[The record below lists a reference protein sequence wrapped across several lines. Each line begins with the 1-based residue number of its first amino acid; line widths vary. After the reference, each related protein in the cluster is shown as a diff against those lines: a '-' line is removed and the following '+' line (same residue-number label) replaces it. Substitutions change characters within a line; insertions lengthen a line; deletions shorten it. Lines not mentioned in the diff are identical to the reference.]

1 MQMLCHKPSPLDA
14 LQRVWLVVTQ
24 AVVLCLALALGGAQ
38 AVAQTA
44 GEAPLSQESLFKEVG
59 NWMQQNQQL
68 SAGQFDFVPLDNR
81 VKVPPCDRPL
91 VMDLPF
97 ATKETVRVRCLGASS
112 WQLYL
117 RANIKTP
124 PAKPATTAAPSSAAT
139 PSSAAAPSSAAKPAP
154 ATAPSNNAPAAAQPL
169 PVAATP
175 PKSVGVPAS
184 PRRKVVVGTQFL
196 RAGTVLS
203 ASMLEETEQAAAGA
217 DNSLF
222 GSVKDLEN
230 AEVVRD
236 IPAGT
241 ALRSSDVRRALMIKQ
256 GQLVMLTISQGG
268 SFAIVARVEA
278 LQDGRL
284 GDQIRLKNPES
295 GRLLS
300 GVVTGPN
307 AAKGL

>member
-1 MQMLCHKPSPLDA
+1 MQMLCHKNPQAASQQGGRVARA
-14 LQRVWLVVTQ
+14 L
-24 AVVLCLALALGGAQ
+24 AGALCLALALGWAQ
-38 AVAQTA
+38 AIAQTA
-44 GEAPLSQESLFKEVG
+44 GEAALSQENLFKEVG

-68 SAGQFDFVPLDNR
+68 SAGQFDFVPLDSR
-81 VKVPPCDRPL
+81 VKVQPCDRPL
-91 VMDLPF
+91 AMDLPF
-97 ATKETVRVRCLGASS
+97 ATKETVRVRCLGATS

-117 RANIKTP
+117 RANIKAVGT
-124 PAKPATTAAPSSAAT
+124 
-139 PSSAAAPSSAAKPAP
+139 KPAP
-154 ATAPSNNAPAAAQPL
+154 AAPAAVAASAPAAATAPL
-169 PVAATP
+169 KSASSAA
-175 PKSVGVPAS
+175 PA
-184 PRRKVVVGTQFL
+184 RRKVVVGTQFL

-203 ASMLEETEQAAAGA
+203 AAMLEEIEQAATAA

-222 GSVKDLEN
+222 GSLKDLEN

-236 IPAGT
+236 IAAGT
-241 ALRSSDVRRALMIKQ
+241 ALRSSDVRRALLVKQ
-256 GQLVMLTISQGG
+256 GQLVMLTISQGN

>member
-1 MQMLCHKPSPLDA
+1 MQMLCHNPLPPAARQRRWLAAAQAAA
-14 LQRVWLVVTQ
+14 LS
-24 AVVLCLALALGGAQ
+24 LALALGWAS
-38 AVAQTA
+38 ATAQTTA
-44 GEAPLSQESLFKEVG
+44 EAPLSQDNLFKEVG
-59 NWMQQNQQL
+59 NWMQQTQQL
-68 SAGQFDFVPLDNR
+68 SAGQFDFVPLDSR
-81 VKVPPCDRPL
+81 VKVQPCDRPL

-97 ATKETVRVRCLGASS
+97 ATKETVRVRCLGTSS

-124 PAKPATTAAPSSAAT
+124 VAKPSP
-139 PSSAAAPSSAAKPAP
+139 PA
-154 ATAPSNNAPAAAQPL
+154 APAAAAPAAA
-169 PVAATP
+169 VAATP
-175 PKSVGVPAS
+175 PKIAS
-184 PRRKVVVGTQFL
+184 SAATARRKVVVGTQFL

-203 ASMLEETEQAAAGA
+203 AAMLEESEQAATGL

-222 GSVKDLEN
+222 GSLKDLEN

-241 ALRSSDVRRALMIKQ
+241 ALRSSDVRRALMVKQ
-256 GQLVMLTISQGG
+256 GQLVMLTISKGS

-300 GVVTGPN
+300 GVVTGPS
-307 AAKGL
+307 AARGL

>member
-1 MQMLCHKPSPLDA
+1 MQMLCHNPLPPAARQRRWLAAAQAAA
-14 LQRVWLVVTQ
+14 LS
-24 AVVLCLALALGGAQ
+24 LALALGWVSAI
-38 AVAQTA
+38 AQTTA
-44 GEAPLSQESLFKEVG
+44 EAPLSQDNLFKEVG
-59 NWMQQNQQL
+59 NWMQQTQQL
-68 SAGQFDFVPLDNR
+68 SAGQFDFVPLDSR
-81 VKVPPCDRPL
+81 VKVQPCDRPL

-97 ATKETVRVRCLGASS
+97 ATKETVRVRCLGTSS

-117 RANIKTP
+117 RANIKTSVAKPSP
-124 PAKPATTAAPSSAAT
+124 PA
-139 PSSAAAPSSAAKPAP
+139 
-154 ATAPSNNAPAAAQPL
+154 APAAAAAAPAAA
-169 PVAATP
+169 VAATP
-175 PKSVGVPAS
+175 PKIAS
-184 PRRKVVVGTQFL
+184 SAATARRKVVVGTQFL

-203 ASMLEETEQAAAGA
+203 AAMLEETEQAATGL

-222 GSVKDLEN
+222 GSLKDLEN

-241 ALRSSDVRRALMIKQ
+241 ALRSSDVRRALMVKQ
-256 GQLVMLTISQGG
+256 GQLVMLTISKGS

-300 GVVTGPN
+300 GVVTGPS
-307 AAKGL
+307 AARGL

>member
-1 MQMLCHKPSPLDA
+1 MQMLCHKPPPLAA
-14 LQRVWLVVTQ
+14 LQRGWLALTR
-24 AVVLCLALALGGAQ
+24 AAALCLALALGGAQ
-38 AVAQTA
+38 AIAQTA
-44 GEAPLSQESLFKEVG
+44 GEAPLSQDSLFKEVG
-59 NWMQQNQQL
+59 NWMQQTQQL

-81 VKVPPCDRPL
+81 VKVQPCDRPL

-97 ATKETVRVRCLGASS
+97 STKETVRVRCLGASS

-117 RANIKTP
+117 RANIKAP
-124 PAKPATTAAPSSAAT
+124 PAKPATAVAP
-139 PSSAAAPSSAAKPAP
+139 P
-154 ATAPSNNAPAAAQPL
+154 NNAASAPPAS
-169 PVAATP
+169 VTATP
-175 PKSVGVPAS
+175 PKSVGIPAS
-184 PRRKVVVGTQFL
+184 PRRKVVIGTQFL
-196 RAGTVLS
+196 RAGTVLN
-203 ASMLEETEQAAAGA
+203 ASMLEETEQAAAGL
-217 DNSLF
+217 DNSLL

-241 ALRSSDVRRALMIKQ
+241 ALRSSDVRRALMVKQ
-256 GQLVMLTISQGG
+256 GQLVMLTISQGS

>member
-1 MQMLCHKPSPLDA
+1 MQMLCHNPPPPPA
-14 LQRVWLVVTQ
+14 RQRGWLAGVQ
-24 AVVLCLALALGGAQ
+24 AGALCLALALGWAQ
-38 AVAQTA
+38 AMAQTPA
-44 GEAPLSQESLFKEVG
+44 ETALSQDNLFKEVG
-59 NWMQQNQQL
+59 NWMQQTQQL
-68 SAGQFDFVPLDNR
+68 NPGQFDFVPMDSR
-81 VKVPPCDRPL
+81 VKVQPCDRPL

-117 RANIKTP
+117 RANIKAP
-124 PAKPATTAAPSSAAT
+124 SVKPATAAA
-139 PSSAAAPSSAAKPAP
+139 SSAAAPPV
-154 ATAPSNNAPAAAQPL
+154 

-175 PKSVGVPAS
+175 PKSAGNAATQ
-184 PRRKVVVGTQFL
+184 RRKVVIGTQFL

-203 ASMLEETEQAAAGA
+203 GSMLEETEQAAGP
-217 DNSLF
+217 DNALF
-222 GSVKDLEN
+222 GSLKDLEN

-236 IPAGT
+236 ITAGT
-241 ALRSSDVRRALMIKQ
+241 ALRSSDVRRALLVKQ
-256 GQLVMLTISQGG
+256 GQLVMLTISQGS

-307 AAKGL
+307 AARGL

>member
-1 MQMLCHKPSPLDA
+1 MQMLCHNPLPPTARQRRWLAAAQAAA
-14 LQRVWLVVTQ
+14 LS
-24 AVVLCLALALGGAQ
+24 LALALGWAS
-38 AVAQTA
+38 ATAQTTA
-44 GEAPLSQESLFKEVG
+44 EAPLSQDNLFKEVG
-59 NWMQQNQQL
+59 NWMQQTQQL
-68 SAGQFDFVPLDNR
+68 SAGQFDFVPLDSR
-81 VKVPPCDRPL
+81 VKVQPCDRPL

-97 ATKETVRVRCLGASS
+97 ATKETVRVRCLGTSS

-124 PAKPATTAAPSSAAT
+124 VAKPSP
-139 PSSAAAPSSAAKPAP
+139 PA
-154 ATAPSNNAPAAAQPL
+154 APAAAAPAAA
-169 PVAATP
+169 VAATP
-175 PKSVGVPAS
+175 PKIAS
-184 PRRKVVVGTQFL
+184 SAATARRKVVVGTQFL

-203 ASMLEETEQAAAGA
+203 AAMLEETEQAATGL

-222 GSVKDLEN
+222 GSLKDLEN

-241 ALRSSDVRRALMIKQ
+241 ALRSSDVRRALMVKQ
-256 GQLVMLTISQGG
+256 GQLVMLTISKGS

-300 GVVTGPN
+300 GVVTGPS
-307 AAKGL
+307 AARGL

>member
-1 MQMLCHKPSPLDA
+1 MQMLCHNPLPPAARQRRWLAAAQAAA
-14 LQRVWLVVTQ
+14 LS
-24 AVVLCLALALGGAQ
+24 LALALGWAS
-38 AVAQTA
+38 ATAQTTA
-44 GEAPLSQESLFKEVG
+44 EAPLSQDNLFKEVG
-59 NWMQQNQQL
+59 NWMQQTQQL
-68 SAGQFDFVPLDNR
+68 SAGQFDFVPLDSR
-81 VKVPPCDRPL
+81 VKVQPCDRPL

-97 ATKETVRVRCLGASS
+97 ATKETVRVRCLGTSS

-124 PAKPATTAAPSSAAT
+124 VAKPSP
-139 PSSAAAPSSAAKPAP
+139 PA
-154 ATAPSNNAPAAAQPL
+154 APAAAAPAAAA
-169 PVAATP
+169 PAAAVAATP
-175 PKSVGVPAS
+175 PKIAS
-184 PRRKVVVGTQFL
+184 SAATARRKVVVGTQFL

-203 ASMLEETEQAAAGA
+203 AAMLEESEQAATGL

-222 GSVKDLEN
+222 GSLKDLEN

-241 ALRSSDVRRALMIKQ
+241 ALRSSDVRRALMVKQ
-256 GQLVMLTISQGG
+256 GQLVMLTISKGS

-300 GVVTGPN
+300 GVVTGPS
-307 AAKGL
+307 AARGL

>member
-1 MQMLCHKPSPLDA
+1 MQMLCHNPLPPTARQRRWLAAAQAAA
-14 LQRVWLVVTQ
+14 LS
-24 AVVLCLALALGGAQ
+24 LALALGWAS
-38 AVAQTA
+38 ATAQTTA
-44 GEAPLSQESLFKEVG
+44 EAPLSQDNLFKEVG
-59 NWMQQNQQL
+59 NWMQQTQQL
-68 SAGQFDFVPLDNR
+68 SAGQFDFVPLDSR
-81 VKVPPCDRPL
+81 VKVQPCDRPL

-97 ATKETVRVRCLGASS
+97 ATKETVRVRCLGTSS

-124 PAKPATTAAPSSAAT
+124 VAKPSP
-139 PSSAAAPSSAAKPAP
+139 PA
-154 ATAPSNNAPAAAQPL
+154 APAAAAPAAATAAAA
-169 PVAATP
+169 VAATP
-175 PKSVGVPAS
+175 PKTAS
-184 PRRKVVVGTQFL
+184 SAATARRKVVVGTQFL

-203 ASMLEETEQAAAGA
+203 AAMLEESEQAATGL

-222 GSVKDLEN
+222 GSLKDLEN

-241 ALRSSDVRRALMIKQ
+241 ALRSSDVRRALMVKQ
-256 GQLVMLTISQGG
+256 GQLVMLTISKGS

>member
-1 MQMLCHKPSPLDA
+1 MQMLCHKPPPLAA
-14 LQRVWLVVTQ
+14 LQRAWLAATQ
-24 AVVLCLALALGGAQ
+24 MAVLCLALALAWAQ
-38 AVAQTA
+38 AIAQTA
-44 GEAPLSQESLFKEVG
+44 GEAPLSQDSLFKEVG
-59 NWMQQNQQL
+59 NWMQQTQQL
-68 SAGQFDFVPLDNR
+68 SAGQFDFVPLDSR
-81 VKVPPCDRPL
+81 VKVQPCDRPL

-117 RANIKTP
+117 RANIK
-124 PAKPATTAAPSSAAT
+124 AQ
-139 PSSAAAPSSAAKPAP
+139 AAKPAP
-154 ATAPSNNAPAAAQPL
+154 PAAPAAAPA
-169 PVAATP
+169 PAAVAATP
-175 PKSVGVPAS
+175 PKIAS
-184 PRRKVVVGTQFL
+184 SAATSRRKVVVGTQFL

-203 ASMLEETEQAAAGA
+203 AAMLEETEQAAAGV
-217 DNSLF
+217 DNALLGSL
-222 GSVKDLEN
+222 KDLEN

-241 ALRSSDVRRALMIKQ
+241 ALRSSDVRRALMVKQ
-256 GQLVMLTISQGG
+256 GQLVMLTISKGN

-307 AAKGL
+307 AARGL

>member
-1 MQMLCHKPSPLDA
+1 MQMLCHNPLPPAARQRRWLAAAQAAA
-14 LQRVWLVVTQ
+14 LS
-24 AVVLCLALALGGAQ
+24 LALALGWVSA
-38 AVAQTA
+38 AAQTA
-44 GEAPLSQESLFKEVG
+44 GEAPLSQDNLFKEVG
-59 NWMQQNQQL
+59 NWMQQTQQL
-68 SAGQFDFVPLDNR
+68 SAGQFDFVPMDSR

-97 ATKETVRVRCLGASS
+97 ATKETVRVRCLGTSS
-112 WQLYL
+112 WQLYV

-124 PAKPATTAAPSSAAT
+124 VARPTPPA
-139 PSSAAAPSSAAKPAP
+139 
-154 ATAPSNNAPAAAQPL
+154 APAAAAPAATA
-169 PVAATP
+169 VAATP
-175 PKSVGVPAS
+175 PKIAGSAATA
-184 PRRKVVVGTQFL
+184 RRKVVVGTQFL

-203 ASMLEETEQAAAGA
+203 AAMLEETEQTATGL

-222 GSVKDLEN
+222 GSLKDLEN

-241 ALRSSDVRRALMIKQ
+241 ALRSSDVRRALMVKQ
-256 GQLVMLTISQGG
+256 GQLVMLTISKGN

-307 AAKGL
+307 AARGL

>member
-1 MQMLCHKPSPLDA
+1 MQMLCHKKPQAASRQGGRISVA
-14 LQRVWLVVTQ
+14 L
-24 AVVLCLALALGGAQ
+24 AGALCLVLALGWAQ
-38 AVAQTA
+38 AIAQTA
-44 GEAPLSQESLFKEVG
+44 SEAALSQENLFKEVG

-68 SAGQFDFVPLDNR
+68 SAGQFDFVPLDSR
-81 VKVPPCDRPL
+81 VKVQPCDRPL
-91 VMDLPF
+91 AMDLPF
-97 ATKETVRVRCLGASS
+97 ATRETVRVRCLGATS

-117 RANIKTP
+117 RANIKT
-124 PAKPATTAAPSSAAT
+124 TAAKA
-139 PSSAAAPSSAAKPAP
+139 
-154 ATAPSNNAPAAAQPL
+154 APAAAPAAAAASAA
-169 PVAATP
+169 VTATP
-175 PKSVGVPAS
+175 PKGAGSAAPA
-184 PRRKVVVGTQFL
+184 RRKVVVGTQFL

-203 ASMLEETEQAAAGA
+203 AAMLEETEQAATAV

-222 GSVKDLEN
+222 GSLKDLEN

-236 IPAGT
+236 IAAGT
-241 ALRSSDVRRALMIKQ
+241 ALRSSDVRRALLVKQ
-256 GQLVMLTISQGG
+256 GQLVMLTISQGN

>member
-1 MQMLCHKPSPLDA
+1 M
-14 LQRVWLVVTQ
+14 
-24 AVVLCLALALGGAQ
+24 
-38 AVAQTA
+38 AQTP
-44 GEAPLSQESLFKEVG
+44 GETALSQDNLFKEVG
-59 NWMQQNQQL
+59 NWMQQTQQL
-68 SAGQFDFVPLDNR
+68 NPGQFDFVPMDSR
-81 VKVPPCDRPL
+81 VKVQPCDRPL

-117 RANIKTP
+117 RANIKAP
-124 PAKPATTAAPSSAAT
+124 SVKPATAAAA
-139 PSSAAAPSSAAKPAP
+139 SAAAPPM
-154 ATAPSNNAPAAAQPL
+154 

-175 PKSVGVPAS
+175 PKSPSIAAP
-184 PRRKVVVGTQFL
+184 PRRKVVIGTQFL

-203 ASMLEETEQAAAGA
+203 ASMLEETEQAASGL

-236 IPAGT
+236 IAAGT
-241 ALRSSDVRRALMIKQ
+241 ALRSSDVRRALLVKQ
-256 GQLVMLTISQGG
+256 GQLVMLTIGQGSG
-268 SFAIVARVEA
+268 FAIVARVEA

-307 AAKGL
+307 AARGL

>member
-1 MQMLCHKPSPLDA
+1 MLCHNPLPPAARQRRWLAAAQAAA
-14 LQRVWLVVTQ
+14 LS
-24 AVVLCLALALGGAQ
+24 LALALGWAS
-38 AVAQTA
+38 ATAQTTA
-44 GEAPLSQESLFKEVG
+44 EAPLSQDNLFKEVG
-59 NWMQQNQQL
+59 NWMQQTQQL
-68 SAGQFDFVPLDNR
+68 SAGQFDFVPLDSR
-81 VKVPPCDRPL
+81 VKVQPCDRPL

-97 ATKETVRVRCLGASS
+97 ATKETVRVRCLGTSS

-117 RANIKTP
+117 RANIKTSVAKPSP
-124 PAKPATTAAPSSAAT
+124 PA
-139 PSSAAAPSSAAKPAP
+139 
-154 ATAPSNNAPAAAQPL
+154 APAAAAAAPAAAA
-169 PVAATP
+169 VAATP
-175 PKSVGVPAS
+175 PKIAS
-184 PRRKVVVGTQFL
+184 SAATARRKVVVGTQFL

-203 ASMLEETEQAAAGA
+203 AAMLEESEQAATGL

-222 GSVKDLEN
+222 GSLKDLEN

-241 ALRSSDVRRALMIKQ
+241 ALRSSDVRRALMVKQ
-256 GQLVMLTISQGG
+256 GQLVMLTISKGS

-300 GVVTGPN
+300 GVVTGPS
-307 AAKGL
+307 AARGL

>member
-1 MQMLCHKPSPLDA
+1 MQMLCHNPLPPAARQRRWLAAAQAAA
-14 LQRVWLVVTQ
+14 LS
-24 AVVLCLALALGGAQ
+24 LALALGWVSAI
-38 AVAQTA
+38 AQTT
-44 GEAPLSQESLFKEVG
+44 GEAPLSQDNLFKEVG
-59 NWMQQNQQL
+59 NWMQQTQQL
-68 SAGQFDFVPLDNR
+68 SAGQFDFVPLDSR
-81 VKVPPCDRPL
+81 VKVQPCDRPL

-97 ATKETVRVRCLGASS
+97 ATKETVRVRCLGTSS

-124 PAKPATTAAPSSAAT
+124 VAKPSP
-139 PSSAAAPSSAAKPAP
+139 PA
-154 ATAPSNNAPAAAQPL
+154 APAAAAPAAAA
-169 PVAATP
+169 PAAAAPAAAAPAAAAVAATP
-175 PKSVGVPAS
+175 PKIAS
-184 PRRKVVVGTQFL
+184 SAATARRKVVVGTQFL

-203 ASMLEETEQAAAGA
+203 AAMLEESEQAATGL

-222 GSVKDLEN
+222 GSLKDLEN

-241 ALRSSDVRRALMIKQ
+241 ALRSSDVRRALMVKQ
-256 GQLVMLTISQGG
+256 GQLVMLTISKGS

-300 GVVTGPN
+300 GVVTGPS
-307 AAKGL
+307 AARGL

>member
-1 MQMLCHKPSPLDA
+1 MQMLCHKPPPSAAWQP
-14 LQRVWLVVTQ
+14 VWLAAAQ
-24 AVVLCLALALGGAQ
+24 AGALCLALALAWAQ
-38 AVAQTA
+38 AIAQTA
-44 GEAPLSQESLFKEVG
+44 GEAPLSQDSLFKEVG
-59 NWMQQNQQL
+59 NWMQQTQQL
-68 SAGQFDFVPLDNR
+68 SAGQFDFVPLDSR
-81 VKVPPCDRPL
+81 VKVQPCDRPL

-97 ATKETVRVRCLGASS
+97 ATKETVRVRCLGTSS

-117 RANIKTP
+117 RATIKTP
-124 PAKPATTAAPSSAAT
+124 AAKPTPPAAPAVAAPTAPVVATPPKIASSAAT
-139 PSSAAAPSSAAKPAP
+139 PLAAATTPAKNSSSAASAAV
-154 ATAPSNNAPAAAQPL
+154 AAA
-169 PVAATP
+169 
-175 PKSVGVPAS
+175 S
-184 PRRKVVVGTQFL
+184 RRKVVVGTQFL

-203 ASMLEETEQAAAGA
+203 AAMLEETEQAAAGL
-217 DNSLF
+217 DNSLL
-222 GSVKDLEN
+222 GSLKDLEN

-241 ALRSSDVRRALMIKQ
+241 ALRSSDVRRALMVKQ
-256 GQLVMLTISQGG
+256 GQLVMLTISKGN

-307 AAKGL
+307 AARGL

>member
-1 MQMLCHKPSPLDA
+1 MQMLCHNPLPPAARQRRWLAAAQAAA
-14 LQRVWLVVTQ
+14 LS
-24 AVVLCLALALGGAQ
+24 LALALGWAS
-38 AVAQTA
+38 ATAQTTA
-44 GEAPLSQESLFKEVG
+44 EAPLSQDNLFKEVG
-59 NWMQQNQQL
+59 NWMQQTQQL
-68 SAGQFDFVPLDNR
+68 SADQFDFVPMDSR
-81 VKVPPCDRPL
+81 VKVQPCDRPL

-97 ATKETVRVRCLGASS
+97 ATKETVRVRCLGTSS

-124 PAKPATTAAPSSAAT
+124 VAKPSP
-139 PSSAAAPSSAAKPAP
+139 PA
-154 ATAPSNNAPAAAQPL
+154 APAAAAPAAA
-169 PVAATP
+169 VAATP
-175 PKSVGVPAS
+175 PKIAS
-184 PRRKVVVGTQFL
+184 SAATARRKVVVGTQFL

-203 ASMLEETEQAAAGA
+203 AAMLEESEQAATGL

-222 GSVKDLEN
+222 GSLKDLEN

-241 ALRSSDVRRALMIKQ
+241 ALRSSDVRRALMVKQ
-256 GQLVMLTISQGG
+256 GQLVMLTISKGS

-300 GVVTGPN
+300 GVVTGPS
-307 AAKGL
+307 AARGL

>member
-1 MQMLCHKPSPLDA
+1 MQMLCHKPPPSAARQP
-14 LQRVWLVVTQ
+14 VWLAAAQ
-24 AVVLCLALALGGAQ
+24 AGALCLALALAWAQ
-38 AVAQTA
+38 AIAQTA
-44 GEAPLSQESLFKEVG
+44 GEAPLSQDSLFKEVG
-59 NWMQQNQQL
+59 NWMQQTQQL
-68 SAGQFDFVPLDNR
+68 SAGQFDFVPLDSR
-81 VKVPPCDRPL
+81 VKVQPCDRPL

-97 ATKETVRVRCLGASS
+97 ATKETVRVRCLGTSS

-117 RANIKTP
+117 RANIK
-124 PAKPATTAAPSSAAT
+124 AQ
-139 PSSAAAPSSAAKPAP
+139 AAKPAP
-154 ATAPSNNAPAAAQPL
+154 PAAPAAAPA
-169 PVAATP
+169 PAAVTATP
-175 PKSVGVPAS
+175 PKIAS
-184 PRRKVVVGTQFL
+184 SAATSRRKVVVGTQFL

-203 ASMLEETEQAAAGA
+203 AAMLEETEQAAAGV
-217 DNSLF
+217 DNALLGSL
-222 GSVKDLEN
+222 KDLEN

-241 ALRSSDVRRALMIKQ
+241 ALRSSDVRRALMVKQ
-256 GQLVMLTISQGG
+256 GQLVMLTISKGN

-307 AAKGL
+307 AARGL

>member
-1 MQMLCHKPSPLDA
+1 LAAAKA
-14 LQRVWLVVTQ
+14 
-24 AVVLCLALALGGAQ
+24 AALCLMLALGWTQ
-38 AVAQTA
+38 AVAQTT
-44 GEAPLSQESLFKEVG
+44 GEIALSQDNLFKEVG
-59 NWMQQNQQL
+59 NWMQQTQQL
-68 SAGQFDFVPLDNR
+68 SAGQFDFVPLDSR
-81 VKVPPCDRPL
+81 VKVQPCDRPL

-97 ATKETVRVRCLGASS
+97 ASKETVRVRCLGASS

-117 RANIKTP
+117 RANIKP
-124 PAKPATTAAPSSAAT
+124 SLAKTG
-139 PSSAAAPSSAAKPAP
+139 AAAPPNSPAVAAAPASVA
-154 ATAPSNNAPAAAQPL
+154 ATAPKNTSN
-169 PVAATP
+169 AAT
-175 PKSVGVPAS
+175 
-184 PRRKVVVGTQFL
+184 PRRKVVIGTQVL

-203 ASMLEETEQAAAGA
+203 ASMLEETEQAAGGQ

-222 GSVKDLEN
+222 GNVKDLEN

-241 ALRSSDVRRALMIKQ
+241 ALRSSDVRRALMVKQ
-256 GQLVMLTISQGG
+256 GQLVMLTISQGS

>member
-1 MQMLCHKPSPLDA
+1 MQMLCHKPPPPA
-14 LQRVWLVVTQ
+14 ARQPVWLAAAQ
-24 AVVLCLALALGGAQ
+24 AGALCLALALAWAQ
-38 AVAQTA
+38 AIAQTA
-44 GEAPLSQESLFKEVG
+44 GEAPLSQDSLFKEVG
-59 NWMQQNQQL
+59 NWMQQTQQL
-68 SAGQFDFVPLDNR
+68 SAGQFDFVPLDSR
-81 VKVPPCDRPL
+81 VKVQPCDRPL

-97 ATKETVRVRCLGASS
+97 ATKETVRVRCLGTSS

-117 RANIKTP
+117 RATIKVQ
-124 PAKPATTAAPSSAAT
+124 
-139 PSSAAAPSSAAKPAP
+139 AAKPAP
-154 ATAPSNNAPAAAQPL
+154 PAAPAAAPA
-169 PVAATP
+169 PAAVAATP
-175 PKSVGVPAS
+175 PKIAS
-184 PRRKVVVGTQFL
+184 SAATSRRKVVVGTQFL

-203 ASMLEETEQAAAGA
+203 AAMLEETEQAGAGV
-217 DNSLF
+217 DNALLGSL
-222 GSVKDLEN
+222 KDLEN

-241 ALRSSDVRRALMIKQ
+241 ALRSSDVRRALMVKQ
-256 GQLVMLTISQGG
+256 GQLVMLTISKGN

-307 AAKGL
+307 AARGL

>member
-1 MQMLCHKPSPLDA
+1 MQMLCHNPLPPVARQRRWLAAAQAAA
-14 LQRVWLVVTQ
+14 LS
-24 AVVLCLALALGGAQ
+24 LALALGWAS
-38 AVAQTA
+38 ATAQTTA
-44 GEAPLSQESLFKEVG
+44 EAPLSQDNLFKEVG
-59 NWMQQNQQL
+59 NWMQQTQQL
-68 SAGQFDFVPLDNR
+68 SAGQFDFVPLDSR
-81 VKVPPCDRPL
+81 VKVQPCDRPL

-97 ATKETVRVRCLGASS
+97 ATKETVRVRCLGTSS

-124 PAKPATTAAPSSAAT
+124 VAKPSP
-139 PSSAAAPSSAAKPAP
+139 PA
-154 ATAPSNNAPAAAQPL
+154 APAAAAPAAA
-169 PVAATP
+169 VAATP
-175 PKSVGVPAS
+175 PKTAS
-184 PRRKVVVGTQFL
+184 SAATARRKVVVGTQFL

-203 ASMLEETEQAAAGA
+203 AAMLEESEQAATGL

-222 GSVKDLEN
+222 GSLKDLEN

-241 ALRSSDVRRALMIKQ
+241 ALRSSDVRRALMVKQ
-256 GQLVMLTISQGG
+256 GQLVMLTISKGS

-300 GVVTGPN
+300 GVVTGPS
-307 AAKGL
+307 AARGL

>member
-1 MQMLCHKPSPLDA
+1 MQMLCHNSLPPA
-14 LQRVWLVVTQ
+14 ARQRRWLAAAQ
-24 AVVLCLALALGGAQ
+24 AAALCLALALGWAQ
-38 AVAQTA
+38 AIAQTA
-44 GEAPLSQESLFKEVG
+44 SEAPLSQDSLFKEVG
-59 NWMQQNQQL
+59 NWMQQTQQL
-68 SAGQFDFVPLDNR
+68 SAGQFDFVPLDSR
-81 VKVPPCDRPL
+81 VKVQPCDRPL

-97 ATKETVRVRCLGASS
+97 ATKETVRVRCLGTSS

-124 PAKPATTAAPSSAAT
+124 VAKPSP
-139 PSSAAAPSSAAKPAP
+139 PAAAA
-154 ATAPSNNAPAAAQPL
+154 APAAAA
-169 PVAATP
+169 VAATP
-175 PKSVGVPAS
+175 PKTAS
-184 PRRKVVVGTQFL
+184 SAATARRTVVVGTQFL

-203 ASMLEETEQAAAGA
+203 AAMLEESEQAATGL

-222 GSVKDLEN
+222 GSLKDLEN

-241 ALRSSDVRRALMIKQ
+241 ALRSSDVRRALMVKQ
-256 GQLVMLTISQGG
+256 GQLVMLTISKGS

-300 GVVTGPN
+300 GVVTGPS
-307 AAKGL
+307 AARGL

>member
-1 MQMLCHKPSPLDA
+1 LA
-14 LQRVWLVVTQ
+14 AAQ
-24 AVVLCLALALGGAQ
+24 AGALCLALALAWAQ
-38 AVAQTA
+38 AIAQTS
-44 GEAPLSQESLFKEVG
+44 GEAPLSQDSLFKEVG
-59 NWMQQNQQL
+59 NWMQQTQQL
-68 SAGQFDFVPLDNR
+68 AAGQFDFVPLDSR
-81 VKVPPCDRPL
+81 VKVQPCDRPL

-97 ATKETVRVRCLGASS
+97 GTKETVRVRCLGTSS

-117 RANIKTP
+117 RATIKAQTAKPFP
-124 PAKPATTAAPSSAAT
+124 PA
-139 PSSAAAPSSAAKPAP
+139 
-154 ATAPSNNAPAAAQPL
+154 APAAAPA
-169 PVAATP
+169 PAAVAATP
-175 PKSVGVPAS
+175 PKIAS
-184 PRRKVVVGTQFL
+184 SSAASRRKVVVGTQFL

-203 ASMLEETEQAAAGA
+203 AAMLEETEQVAAGV
-217 DNSLF
+217 DNSLL
-222 GSVKDLEN
+222 GSIKDLEN

-241 ALRSSDVRRALMIKQ
+241 ALRSSDVRRALMVKQ
-256 GQLVMLTISQGG
+256 GQLVMLTISKGN

-307 AAKGL
+307 AARGL

>member
-1 MQMLCHKPSPLDA
+1 MQMLCHKNPRAAFQQGGRVA
-14 LQRVWLVVTQ
+14 LAL
-24 AVVLCLALALGGAQ
+24 AGALCLAFSLGWAQ
-38 AVAQTA
+38 AIAQTA
-44 GEAPLSQESLFKEVG
+44 GEAALSQENLFKEVG
-59 NWMQQNQQL
+59 NWMQQTQQL
-68 SAGQFDFVPLDNR
+68 SAGQFDFVPLDSR
-81 VKVPPCDRPL
+81 VKVQPCDRPL
-91 VMDLPF
+91 AMDLPF
-97 ATKETVRVRCLGASS
+97 ATKETVRVRCLGATS

-117 RANIKTP
+117 RANIK
-124 PAKPATTAAPSSAAT
+124 AA
-139 PSSAAAPSSAAKPAP
+139 AAKPAP
-154 ATAPSNNAPAAAQPL
+154 AAPAATASSAA
-169 PVAATP
+169 VATP
-175 PKSVGVPAS
+175 PLKSASSAAPA
-184 PRRKVVVGTQFL
+184 RRKVVVGTQFL

-203 ASMLEETEQAAAGA
+203 AAMLEETEQAATAA

-222 GSVKDLEN
+222 GSLKDLEN

-236 IPAGT
+236 IAAGT
-241 ALRSSDVRRALMIKQ
+241 ALRSSDVRRALLVKQ
-256 GQLVMLTISQGG
+256 GQLVMLTISQGN

>member
-1 MQMLCHKPSPLDA
+1 MQMLCHKPPPSAAWQP
-14 LQRVWLVVTQ
+14 VWLAAAQ
-24 AVVLCLALALGGAQ
+24 AGALCLALALAWAQ
-38 AVAQTA
+38 AIAQTA
-44 GEAPLSQESLFKEVG
+44 GEAPLSQDSLFKEVG
-59 NWMQQNQQL
+59 NWMQQTQQL
-68 SAGQFDFVPLDNR
+68 SAGQFDFVPLDSR
-81 VKVPPCDRPL
+81 VKVQPCDRPL

-117 RANIKTP
+117 RANIK
-124 PAKPATTAAPSSAAT
+124 AQ
-139 PSSAAAPSSAAKPAP
+139 AAKPAP
-154 ATAPSNNAPAAAQPL
+154 PAAPAAAPA
-169 PVAATP
+169 PAAVAATP
-175 PKSVGVPAS
+175 PKIAS
-184 PRRKVVVGTQFL
+184 SAATSRRKVVVGTQFL

-203 ASMLEETEQAAAGA
+203 AAMLEETEQAAAGV
-217 DNSLF
+217 DNALLGSL
-222 GSVKDLEN
+222 KDLEN

-241 ALRSSDVRRALMIKQ
+241 ALRSSDVRRALMVKQ
-256 GQLVMLTISQGG
+256 GQLVMLTISKGS

-300 GVVTGPN
+300 GVVTGPS
-307 AAKGL
+307 AARGL

>member
-1 MQMLCHKPSPLDA
+1 MQMLCHNPPLPPA
-14 LQRVWLVVTQ
+14 RQRGWLAGAQ
-24 AVVLCLALALGGAQ
+24 AGALCLALALGWAQ
-38 AVAQTA
+38 AMAQTPA
-44 GEAPLSQESLFKEVG
+44 ETALSQDNLFKEVG
-59 NWMQQNQQL
+59 NWMQQTQQL
-68 SAGQFDFVPLDNR
+68 NPGQFDFVPMDSR
-81 VKVPPCDRPL
+81 VKVQPCDRPL

-117 RANIKTP
+117 RANIKAP
-124 PAKPATTAAPSSAAT
+124 SVKPATAAA
-139 PSSAAAPSSAAKPAP
+139 SSAAAPPM
-154 ATAPSNNAPAAAQPL
+154 

-175 PKSVGVPAS
+175 PKSPSIAAP
-184 PRRKVVVGTQFL
+184 PRRKDVIGTQFL

-203 ASMLEETEQAAAGA
+203 ASMLEETEQAASGL

-236 IPAGT
+236 IAAGT
-241 ALRSSDVRRALMIKQ
+241 ALRSSDVRRALLVKQ
-256 GQLVMLTISQGG
+256 GQLVMLTISQGS

>member
-1 MQMLCHKPSPLDA
+1 MQMLCHKPPPPA
-14 LQRVWLVVTQ
+14 ARQPVWLAAAQ
-24 AVVLCLALALGGAQ
+24 AGALCLALALAWAQ
-38 AVAQTA
+38 AIAQTA
-44 GEAPLSQESLFKEVG
+44 SEAPLSQDSLFKEVG
-59 NWMQQNQQL
+59 NWMQQTQQL
-68 SAGQFDFVPLDNR
+68 SAGQFDFVPLDSR
-81 VKVPPCDRPL
+81 VKVQPCDRPL

-117 RANIKTP
+117 RANIKVQ
-124 PAKPATTAAPSSAAT
+124 
-139 PSSAAAPSSAAKPAP
+139 AAKPAP
-154 ATAPSNNAPAAAQPL
+154 PAAPAAAPA
-169 PVAATP
+169 PAAVAATP
-175 PKSVGVPAS
+175 PKIAS
-184 PRRKVVVGTQFL
+184 SAATSRRKVVVGTQFL

-203 ASMLEETEQAAAGA
+203 AAMLEETEQAGAGV
-217 DNSLF
+217 DNALLGSL
-222 GSVKDLEN
+222 KDLEN

-241 ALRSSDVRRALMIKQ
+241 ALRSSDVRRALMVKQ
-256 GQLVMLTISQGG
+256 GQLVMLTISKGN

-307 AAKGL
+307 AARGL

>member
-1 MQMLCHKPSPLDA
+1 MQMLCHNPLPPAARQRRWLAAAQAAA
-14 LQRVWLVVTQ
+14 LS
-24 AVVLCLALALGGAQ
+24 LALALGWAS
-38 AVAQTA
+38 ATAQTTA
-44 GEAPLSQESLFKEVG
+44 EAPLSQDNLFKEVG
-59 NWMQQNQQL
+59 NWMQQTQQL
-68 SAGQFDFVPLDNR
+68 SAGQFDFVPLDSR
-81 VKVPPCDRPL
+81 VKVQPCDRPL

-97 ATKETVRVRCLGASS
+97 ATKETVRVRCLGTSS

-117 RANIKTP
+117 RANIKTSVAKPSP
-124 PAKPATTAAPSSAAT
+124 PA
-139 PSSAAAPSSAAKPAP
+139 
-154 ATAPSNNAPAAAQPL
+154 APAAAAAAPAAAA
-169 PVAATP
+169 PAAAAAAATP
-175 PKSVGVPAS
+175 PKIAS
-184 PRRKVVVGTQFL
+184 SAATARRKVVVGTQFL

-203 ASMLEETEQAAAGA
+203 AAMLEESEQAATGL

-222 GSVKDLEN
+222 GSLKDLEN

-241 ALRSSDVRRALMIKQ
+241 ALRSSDVRRALMVKQ
-256 GQLVMLTISQGG
+256 GQLVMLTISKGS

-300 GVVTGPN
+300 GVVTGPS
-307 AAKGL
+307 AARGL

>member
-1 MQMLCHKPSPLDA
+1 MQMLCHKPPPLAA
-14 LQRVWLVVTQ
+14 LQRGWLALTR
-24 AVVLCLALALGGAQ
+24 AAALCLALALGGAQ
-38 AVAQTA
+38 AIAQTG
-44 GEAPLSQESLFKEVG
+44 GEAPLSQDSLFKEVG

-81 VKVPPCDRPL
+81 VKVQPCDRPL

-97 ATKETVRVRCLGASS
+97 STKETVRVRCLGASS

-117 RANIKTP
+117 RANIKAP
-124 PAKPATTAAPSSAAT
+124 PAKPATAVAPPNNA
-139 PSSAAAPSSAAKPAP
+139 AAAPPVSA
-154 ATAPSNNAPAAAQPL
+154 T
-169 PVAATP
+169 ATP
-175 PKSVGVPAS
+175 PKSVGIPAS
-184 PRRKVVVGTQFL
+184 PRRKVVIGTQFL
-196 RAGTVLS
+196 RAGTVLN
-203 ASMLEETEQAAAGA
+203 ASMLEETEQAAAGL
-217 DNSLF
+217 DNSLL

-241 ALRSSDVRRALMIKQ
+241 ALRSSDVRRALMVKQ
-256 GQLVMLTISQGG
+256 GQLVMLTISQGS

>member
-1 MQMLCHKPSPLDA
+1 
-14 LQRVWLVVTQ
+14 
-24 AVVLCLALALGGAQ
+24 
-38 AVAQTA
+38 
-44 GEAPLSQESLFKEVG
+44 
-59 NWMQQNQQL
+59 MQQTQQL
-68 SAGQFDFVPLDNR
+68 SAGQFDFVPLDSR
-81 VKVPPCDRPL
+81 VKVQPCDRPL
-91 VMDLPF
+91 AMDLPF
-97 ATKETVRVRCLGASS
+97 ATKETVRVRCLGATS

-117 RANIKTP
+117 RANIK
-124 PAKPATTAAPSSAAT
+124 AA
-139 PSSAAAPSSAAKPAP
+139 AAKPAP
-154 ATAPSNNAPAAAQPL
+154 AAPAATASSAA
-169 PVAATP
+169 VATP
-175 PKSVGVPAS
+175 PLKSASSAAPA
-184 PRRKVVVGTQFL
+184 RRKVVVGTQFL

-203 ASMLEETEQAAAGA
+203 AAMLEESEQAATAA

-222 GSVKDLEN
+222 GSLKDLEN

-236 IPAGT
+236 IAAGT
-241 ALRSSDVRRALMIKQ
+241 ALRSSDVRRALLVKQ
-256 GQLVMLTISQGG
+256 GQLVMLTISQGN

>member
-1 MQMLCHKPSPLDA
+1 MQMLCHKPLPPAARQRRWLAAAQAAA
-14 LQRVWLVVTQ
+14 LS
-24 AVVLCLALALGGAQ
+24 LALALGWVSAT
-38 AVAQTA
+38 AQTTA
-44 GEAPLSQESLFKEVG
+44 EAPLSQDNLFKEVG
-59 NWMQQNQQL
+59 NWMQQTQQL
-68 SAGQFDFVPLDNR
+68 SAGQFDFVPLDSR
-81 VKVPPCDRPL
+81 VKVQPCDRPL

-97 ATKETVRVRCLGASS
+97 ATKETVRVRCLGTSS

-124 PAKPATTAAPSSAAT
+124 VAKPSP
-139 PSSAAAPSSAAKPAP
+139 PA
-154 ATAPSNNAPAAAQPL
+154 APAAAAAASAAAASPAAA
-169 PVAATP
+169 VAATP
-175 PKSVGVPAS
+175 PKIAS
-184 PRRKVVVGTQFL
+184 SAATARRKVVVGTQFL

-203 ASMLEETEQAAAGA
+203 AAMLEESEQAATGL

-222 GSVKDLEN
+222 GSLKDLEN

-241 ALRSSDVRRALMIKQ
+241 ALRSSDVRRALMVKQ
-256 GQLVMLTISQGG
+256 GQLVMLTISKGS

-300 GVVTGPN
+300 GVVTGPS
-307 AAKGL
+307 AARGL

>member
-1 MQMLCHKPSPLDA
+1 MQMLCHKPPPSAAWQP
-14 LQRVWLVVTQ
+14 VWLAAAQ
-24 AVVLCLALALGGAQ
+24 AGALCLALALAWAQ
-38 AVAQTA
+38 AIAQTA
-44 GEAPLSQESLFKEVG
+44 GEAPLSQDNLFKEVG
-59 NWMQQNQQL
+59 NWMQQTQQL
-68 SAGQFDFVPLDNR
+68 SAGQFDFAPLDRR
-81 VKVPPCDRPL
+81 VKVQPCDRPL

-117 RANIKTP
+117 RANIK
-124 PAKPATTAAPSSAAT
+124 SQ
-139 PSSAAAPSSAAKPAP
+139 AAKPSPP
-154 ATAPSNNAPAAAQPL
+154 AAPAAAPA
-169 PVAATP
+169 PAAVAATP
-175 PKSVGVPAS
+175 PKIAS
-184 PRRKVVVGTQFL
+184 TAATSRRKVVVGTQFL

-203 ASMLEETEQAAAGA
+203 AAMLEETEQAGAGV
-217 DNSLF
+217 DNALLGSL
-222 GSVKDLEN
+222 KDLEN

-241 ALRSSDVRRALMIKQ
+241 ALRSSDVRRALMVKQ
-256 GQLVMLTISQGG
+256 GQLVMLTISKGN

-307 AAKGL
+307 AARGL

>member
-1 MQMLCHKPSPLDA
+1 MQMLCHNPLPPAARQRRWLAAAQAAA
-14 LQRVWLVVTQ
+14 LS
-24 AVVLCLALALGGAQ
+24 LALALGWAS
-38 AVAQTA
+38 ATAQTTA
-44 GEAPLSQESLFKEVG
+44 EAPLSQDNLFKEVG
-59 NWMQQNQQL
+59 NWMQQTQQL
-68 SAGQFDFVPLDNR
+68 SAGQFDFVPLDSR
-81 VKVPPCDRPL
+81 VKVQPCDRPL

-97 ATKETVRVRCLGASS
+97 ATKETVRVRCLGTSS

-117 RANIKTP
+117 RANIKTSVAKPSP
-124 PAKPATTAAPSSAAT
+124 PA
-139 PSSAAAPSSAAKPAP
+139 
-154 ATAPSNNAPAAAQPL
+154 APAAAASPAAA
-169 PVAATP
+169 VAATP
-175 PKSVGVPAS
+175 PKIAS
-184 PRRKVVVGTQFL
+184 SAATARRKVVVGTQFL

-203 ASMLEETEQAAAGA
+203 AAMLEESEQAATGL

-222 GSVKDLEN
+222 GSLKDLEN

-241 ALRSSDVRRALMIKQ
+241 ALRSSDVRRALMVKQ
-256 GQLVMLTISQGG
+256 GQLVMLTISKGS

-300 GVVTGPN
+300 GVVTGPS
-307 AAKGL
+307 AARGL

>member
-1 MQMLCHKPSPLDA
+1 MQMLCHNSLPPTA
-14 LQRVWLVVTQ
+14 RQRRWLAAAQ
-24 AVVLCLALALGGAQ
+24 AGALCLALALAWAQ
-38 AVAQTA
+38 AIAQTA
-44 GEAPLSQESLFKEVG
+44 SEAPLSQDNLFKEVG
-59 NWMQQNQQL
+59 NWMQQTQQL
-68 SAGQFDFVPLDNR
+68 SAGQFDFVPLDSR
-81 VKVPPCDRPL
+81 VKVQPCDRPL

-97 ATKETVRVRCLGASS
+97 ATKETVRVRCLGTSS

-117 RANIKTP
+117 RANIK
-124 PAKPATTAAPSSAAT
+124 AQ
-139 PSSAAAPSSAAKPAP
+139 AAKPSPP
-154 ATAPSNNAPAAAQPL
+154 AAPAAAPA
-169 PVAATP
+169 PAAVAATP
-175 PKSVGVPAS
+175 PKIAS
-184 PRRKVVVGTQFL
+184 TAATSRRKVVVGTQFL

-203 ASMLEETEQAAAGA
+203 AAMLEETEQAAAGL
-217 DNSLF
+217 DNSLL
-222 GSVKDLEN
+222 GSLKDLEN

-241 ALRSSDVRRALMIKQ
+241 ALRSSDVRRALMVKQ
-256 GQLVMLTISQGG
+256 GQLVMLTISKGN

-307 AAKGL
+307 AARGL